1 MASIFDIFRRKKVE
15 AVPVQ
20 EERSIFGDFGLGFNN
35 ISSYSQAQSMRLSAV
50 YAATN
55 MISNTVA
62 LLPIKVVKYEGE
74 KKSEITHP
82 LYQILN
88 LTPSAKYNKF
98 NFMKL
103 LIESLILNGNGYAYI
118 ERDEKLNVK
127 SLQLIDPAYVTPMP
141 QNDGTVKYVVSGMKS
156 AVDSAN
162 MIHLYMH
169 VDDMFNGIS
178 VIKYADMALR
188 GAFDAEK
195 HSDQFFKSGAG
206 LMGVLKASAPLT
218 DAQKTQI
225 AQSWEKSITKT
236 AGGGVAILPQGL
248 DFQSIAVSPE
258 DSQLLETRQYNIVE
272 IARFFNI
279 SPVKLF
285 DYSHV
290 SYSTLEQTALSYL
303 QDTILP
309 YTQLLEDE
317 LNRKLFKPSE
327 VGKLGVDFDYTEI
340 IQTNKKD
347 EADYYRQL
355 LVNGILSINE
365 VRSKMGYTP
374 VEEDYADKH
383 WIQISYAAADA
394 IAEGAYIRPQDQGQN
409 QKVDNKVKSDE
420 E

>member
-327 VGKLGVDFDYTEI
+327 IGKLGVDFDYTEI

-347 EADYYRQL
+347 ESDYYRQL

>member
-365 VRSKMGYTP
+365 VRSRMGYTP